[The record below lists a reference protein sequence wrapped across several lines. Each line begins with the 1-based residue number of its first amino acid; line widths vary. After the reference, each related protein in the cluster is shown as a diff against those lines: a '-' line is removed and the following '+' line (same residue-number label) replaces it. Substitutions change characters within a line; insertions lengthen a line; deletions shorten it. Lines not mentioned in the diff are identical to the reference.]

1 MSQINVDT
9 IRSRTGAAPQLD
21 KGAEVTVGYGI
32 TGAGGINVSGV
43 ITCGGVTATGL
54 SGTPDITVNNVT
66 AGFGTFTEFV
76 AFSTSISIGGTL
88 TYEDTTNVDAVGLI
102 TARSG
107 IEFGASGVGGTITG
121 TGQAEFAG
129 VVTATSFSGSGANL
143 TGVISGIEIE
153 QAGSSVGTALTIVNF
168 NSGATITASGAGATV
183 TIAAGIETNAG
194 FSTNTVRTLSIGSY
208 QDHKET
214 VTGFVTFT
222 STGGSEG
229 ESHTLRIINSGIAT
243 VGFST
248 YFLWPSGSSPLVPT
262 TDGTI
267 SLISFTV
274 QRVGTAGTQLLAGA
288 SLDFS

>member
-248 YFLWPSGSSPLVPT
+248 YFLWPSGSSPSVPT

>member
-76 AFSTSISIGGTL
+76 AFSTSISVGGTI

-248 YFLWPSGSSPLVPT
+248 YFLWPSGSSPSVPT
-262 TDGTI
+262 ADGTI

>member
-9 IRSRTGAAPQLD
+9 IRSRTGTAPQLD

-32 TGAGGINVSGV
+32 TGAGGINISGV
-43 ITCGGVTATGL
+43 VTCGGVTATGL

-76 AFSTSISIGGTL
+76 AFSTSISVGGTI

-248 YFLWPSGSSPLVPT
+248 YFLWPSGSSPSVPT

>member
-9 IRSRTGAAPQLD
+9 IRSRTGTAPQLD

-32 TGAGGINVSGV
+32 TGAGGINISGV
-43 ITCGGVTATGL
+43 VTCGGVTATGL

-76 AFSTSISIGGTL
+76 AFSTSISVGGTI

-183 TIAAGIETNAG
+183 TISAGIQTNAG

-248 YFLWPSGSSPLVPT
+248 YFLWPSGSSPSVPT
-262 TDGTI
+262 ADGTI

>member
-9 IRSRTGAAPQLD
+9 IRSRTGTAPQLD

-32 TGAGGINVSGV
+32 TGAGGINISGV
-43 ITCGGVTATGL
+43 VTCGGVTATGL

-76 AFSTSISIGGTL
+76 AFSTSISVGGTI

-248 YFLWPSGSSPLVPT
+248 YFLWPSGSSPSVPT
-262 TDGTI
+262 ADGTI